1 LLGVAAAAEDDMAN
15 RLSHHE
21 MEGEVQHDHDDFVSF
36 TVSLGEMAGKEAL
49 LDRVAAAI
57 RDHDILRLKGFV
69 ALAGAS
75 SRLLV
80 QAVGPRF
87 NSYFDRPWRAGEA
100 RATEIV
106 VIGMK
111 GLQRAAIERQLRG

>member
-1 LLGVAAAAEDDMAN
+1 M
-15 RLSHHE
+15 
-21 MEGEVQHDHDDFVSF
+21 
-36 TVSLGEMAGKEAL
+36 
-49 LDRVAAAI
+49 
-57 RDHDILRLKGFV
+57 

-87 NSYFDRPWRAGEA
+87 NNYFDRQWRTGET
-100 RATEIV
+100 RATELV